1 MLLYDLNIS
10 RERKRERKRGRP
22 SDDSNILERLI
33 EKVEKSSFSF
43 ASLFDRVRRRAK
55 RNSQSTGP
63 LWWSNCVVPELSGF
77 YRCFHIVHDA
87 FSFFLAFAQPTRFLK
102 LSDRFRARARARTR
116 LFSRARVKFPF
127 ITSNPWIIQFSVR
140 RLAKNGGLQSRASKS
155 IRLMK
160 LHSLDRA

>member
-102 LSDRFRARARARTR
+102 LSDRFRARARADSPFLAPALNSLSLLQTHE
-116 LFSRARVKFPF
+116 LSNFPCD
-127 ITSNPWIIQFSVR
+127 
-140 RLAKNGGLQSRASKS
+140 GLQK
-155 IRLMK
+155 MVDY
-160 LHSLDRA
+160 SLEHRNPLD